1 MPIYEYQCESCGLR
15 FERLWR
21 SIGSATD
28 TVPCKACSEKA
39 KRMISSFAFKF
50 NHSSGVNGAAPS
62 NTGTSDDW
70 NYDKAIGRDAERKWA
85 EIDKRNAGKD
95 RVVRD
100 ERKSGRVISRNHL
113 APKMDG
119 TGEYRVI
126 SESERTKVN
135 ASRETAFS
143 VAQAISKKAKKDD
156 Q

>member
-1 MPIYEYQCESCGLR
+1 MPIYEYQCEACGLR

-21 SIGSATD
+21 SASAATEEVECE
-28 TVPCKACSEKA
+28 TCSALA
-39 KRMISSFAFKF
+39 KRQISSFAFKF
-50 NHSSGVNGAAPS
+50 NHGSGVNGAAPS

-85 EIDKRNAGKD
+85 AIEKRNAGKD
-95 RVVRD
+95 SVIRD
-100 ERKSGRVISRNHL
+100 ERKAGRVVSRNHL

-126 SESERTKVN
+126 TDSERQKVN

-143 VAQAISKKAKKDD
+143 VAQAAAKKAKKDD